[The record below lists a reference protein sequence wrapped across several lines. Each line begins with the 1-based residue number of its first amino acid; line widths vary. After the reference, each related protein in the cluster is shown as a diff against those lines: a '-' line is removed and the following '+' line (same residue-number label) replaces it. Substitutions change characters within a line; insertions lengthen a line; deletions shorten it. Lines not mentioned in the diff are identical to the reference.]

1 MTSDSHAGLMTAPA
15 SLNSAAS
22 VSADPPPLK
31 VSNRHWTRF
40 VGSAIS
46 LLLLAAVVYQLRFLD
61 LHQLWNLLPTSV
73 AFWAAFAV
81 AYMIT
86 PFSDWVIFRR
96 LWHLPVNGIAALVRK
111 MVSND
116 LLLNYIGEVY
126 FYTWARRN
134 AAITAAPFGAIKDVS
149 ILSALAGNVVTLV
162 LVLLCWPWFGF
173 LHRNVQG
180 NSIEYSIL
188 FVLGLSLII
197 TLFRNRLFSLP
208 TRDLW
213 ITTGIHMIRIFV
225 SLILTAYMWNCLMP
239 ELDLVW
245 LLLLSTLR
253 LLLSRLPF
261 VPNKDL
267 TFAAL
272 AAFFVGHD
280 NIVVM
285 VMTLMASISFAAH
298 LLVGAVLGALDLV
311 KEGQSST

>member
-1 MTSDSHAGLMTAPA
+1 MSPASPSPIGGSTTAP
-15 SLNSAAS
+15 
-22 VSADPPPLK
+22 ADPPPLK
-31 VSNRHWTRF
+31 VSNRHWTRY

-46 LLLLAAVVYQLRFLD
+46 LLVLAAVLFQLRFLN
-61 LHQLWNLLPTSV
+61 LTQLWHLLPTSI
-73 AFWAAFAV
+73 AFWTAFIV

-86 PFSDWVIFRR
+86 PISDWLIFRR
-96 LWHLPVNGIAALVRK
+96 LWHLPFNGIAALMRK

-149 ILSALAGNVVTLV
+149 ILSALAGNVVTLI

-173 LHRNVQG
+173 LHRNVEG

-188 FVLGLSLII
+188 FVLSLSLVI

-239 ELDLVW
+239 DLDLVW

-280 NIVVM
+280 NIVVT
-285 VMTLMASISFAAH
+285 VMALMATISFAAH
-298 LLVGAVLGALDLV
+298 LLVGAVLGAVDLV
-311 KEGQSST
+311 KEGQSRT